1 MNNNLKKLLVA
12 GLACAAV
19 CTTALAAPH
28 GGKHAPAPRPA
39 AHHETHATKHGHH
52 HAAPA
57 PIAHHHGHHVHARP
71 TPPPPPP
78 PPAPART
85 VVVHEEHHEGFLT
98 AALGALVGGLIGAAL

>member
-28 GGKHAPAPRPA
+28 GGKNTPAPRPA
-39 AHHETHATKHGHH
+39 AHHETHAPKHDHH

-57 PIAHHHGHHVHARP
+57 PATHHHEHHAHARP
-71 TPPPPPP
+71 APP

-85 VVVHEEHHEGFLT
+85 VVVHERHEGVLAT
-98 AALGALVGGLIGAAL
+98 ALGALVGGLLGAVL

>member
-28 GGKHAPAPRPA
+28 VGKNTPAPRTTD
-39 AHHETHATKHGHH
+39 AHHETHAPKHDHH
-52 HAAPA
+52 HTAPA
-57 PIAHHHGHHVHARP
+57 LATHHHEHHAHARP
-71 TPPPPPP
+71 APP

-85 VVVHEEHHEGFLT
+85 VVVHEHHEGVLAT
-98 AALGALVGGLIGAAL
+98 ALGALVGGLLGAAL